1 MLQIISACFG
11 LLGFPV
17 GTIISIVILVYL
29 NKPGVKLLFSD
40 TPVSSMTP
48 EEQALVAATSASSSA
63 TTIILSGVAVLL
75 LVFFLGIVAA
85 IAVPGLLRARMSGN
99 EAVAIGHLRGFTG
112 AETSYALAN
121 RLLYDRPDCL
131 LRPADCLSGYSGPA
145 FLSEHPVQK
154 SGYRFM
160 FYPGAPPAPRPDGV
174 SASSMTTF
182 VITAAPI
189 SQSTGSRQFCADHTG
204 EIRAA
209 PLTAETVT
217 AGPGVGPLDMAGS
230 ARSVNRDLPG
240 PLVAAGRRIVVI
252 VEAAGADGDQV
263 AGLAALARLQQA
275 DGVDLRAVVVL
286 GMRIRGHV
294 VRADVHVDE
303 GHARAWRDGD
313 LRDADARGGDGDRG
327 IAGRRGRRGR
337 RSAAARGERQQREKG
352 SSRRTPR
359 L

>member
-1 MLQIISACFG
+1 MFCAKCGGAIPEGGGFCVKCGTPARPITTPDGRVKRPGPITLLAILDFVGGGLWLVISLFVLVGLSMGSPADRQPAVIGVFAVLLVIAIAQIICGIGMWKLKSYGRVLQIISACFG

-189 SQSTGSRQFCADHTG
+189 AQSTGSRQFCADHTG

-217 AGPGVGPLDMAGS
+217 AGPACPLDW
-230 ARSVNRDLPG
+230 PG
-240 PLVAAGRRIVVI
+240 
-252 VEAAGADGDQV
+252 
-263 AGLAALARLQQA
+263 
-275 DGVDLRAVVVL
+275 
-286 GMRIRGHV
+286 
-294 VRADVHVDE
+294 VR
-303 GHARAWRDGD
+303 
-313 LRDADARGGDGDRG
+313 
-327 IAGRRGRRGR
+327 
-337 RSAAARGERQQREKG
+337 
-352 SSRRTPR
+352 
-359 L
+359 